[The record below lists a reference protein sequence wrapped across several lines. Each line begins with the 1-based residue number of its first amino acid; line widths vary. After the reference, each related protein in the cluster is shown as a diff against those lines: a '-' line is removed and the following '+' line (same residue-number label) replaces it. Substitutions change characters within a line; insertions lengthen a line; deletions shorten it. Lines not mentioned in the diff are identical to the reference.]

1 MKLFLEDG
9 CQKPKLDKYN
19 SIVCIFL
26 CDVRTE
32 IYPIGMVLIQK
43 FTKDSC
49 LMKFSRHFL

>member
-1 MKLFLEDG
+1 MMKLFLEDG

-32 IYPIGMVLIQK
+32 NYPIGMVLIQK

-49 LMKFSRHFL
+49 